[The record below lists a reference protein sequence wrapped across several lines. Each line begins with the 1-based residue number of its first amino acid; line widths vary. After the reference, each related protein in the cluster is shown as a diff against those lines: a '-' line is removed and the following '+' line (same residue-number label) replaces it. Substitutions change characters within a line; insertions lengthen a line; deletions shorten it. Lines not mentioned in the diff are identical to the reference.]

1 MHGCNR
7 IAMLM
12 LMLMLMLMIMMI
24 VLRSCSLV
32 ERLRTRLTLIKL
44 PWPIVVCTVEAHLL
58 LVILLIII
66 LLLCQEGGFDGGGGR
81 MSRSS

>member
-1 MHGCNR
+1 MHGCIR
-7 IAMLM
+7 IAMHMLM
-12 LMLMLMLMIMMI
+12 LMVMIMMI

-44 PWPIVVCTVEAHLL
+44 PWSIVVCTVEAHLL
-58 LVILLIII
+58 LVVLLIII
-66 LLLCQEGGFDGGGGR
+66 LLLCQERGFDGGGGR